1 MMKIIDMRTKFFF
14 FSTLIIVALIPAA
27 PKDLMFVPEYTAITY
42 CVLTV
47 LCLFDS
53 VFRHNSN

>member
-27 PKDLMFVPEYTAITY
+27 PKDLMFVPEYT
-42 CVLTV
+42 
-47 LCLFDS
+47 F
-53 VFRHNSN
+53 

>member
-27 PKDLMFVPEYTAITY
+27 PKDFMDDADRFMVIK
-42 CVLTV
+42 
-47 LCLFDS
+47 
-53 VFRHNSN
+53 